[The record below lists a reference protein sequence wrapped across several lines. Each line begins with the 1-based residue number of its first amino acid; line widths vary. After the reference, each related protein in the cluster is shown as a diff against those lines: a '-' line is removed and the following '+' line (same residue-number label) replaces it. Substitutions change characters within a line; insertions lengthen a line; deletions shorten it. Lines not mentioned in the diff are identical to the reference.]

1 MQTYDRTK
9 VFEFTFKDGT
19 VEESSGT
26 SLREAFEKIRPWKI
40 TGGLADLKSWKIKE
54 DK

>member
-1 MQTYDRTK
+1 MQVYDRTK
-9 VFEFTFKDGT
+9 TFIFTFKDGT

-40 TGGLADLKSWKIKE
+40 TGGVADLKEWKIKKE
-54 DK
+54 D